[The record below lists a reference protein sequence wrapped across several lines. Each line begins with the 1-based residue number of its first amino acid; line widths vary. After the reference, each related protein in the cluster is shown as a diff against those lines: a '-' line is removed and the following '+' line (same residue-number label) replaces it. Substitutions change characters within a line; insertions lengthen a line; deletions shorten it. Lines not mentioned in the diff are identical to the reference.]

1 MTFGIAITGP
11 AGRFGVDSTAEAV
24 ERAAACG
31 FDGIEFWGLAD
42 ADLEAVRAA
51 GEDYGIDVFGSGAMG
66 AGSCIGDVDA
76 PCMVRPEYHDQA
88 VADIEA
94 SLERVAAFDG
104 SSLLLTVG
112 QRQPDLDEST
122 QQNAIVDVL
131 RAIAPTAESHGIT
144 VVTELL
150 NGRIDHPNYFLQTT
164 DQGAAIVN
172 AVDSSNVKML
182 FDIYHQQITEG
193 DVIRRFRRHVDQI
206 GHVHFADNPGRNE
219 PGTGELN
226 YERIFAAIAES
237 EYNDYVS
244 AEFTPTGDPDE
255 IFADVVELADQVR

>member
-1 MTFGIAITGP
+1 MTFKIGITGP
-11 AGRFGVDSTAEAV
+11 TGRFGVGSTAEAI

-31 FDGIEFWGLAD
+31 FDGVEFWGLAD
-42 ADLEAVRAA
+42 ADLDAVRAA
-51 GEDYGIDVFGSGAMG
+51 GEEHGIDVFGSGAMG

-76 PCMVRPEYHDQA
+76 PCLVRPEYHDRA

-94 SLERVAAFDG
+94 SLEQVAAFDG

-131 RAIAPTAESHGIT
+131 RTVAPAAESRGIT
-144 VVTELL
+144 VVAELL
-150 NGRIDHPNYFLQTT
+150 NGRVNHPGYFLQTT
-164 DQGAAIVN
+164 DQGAAVVG
-172 AVDSSNVKML
+172 AVDSPNVKML
-182 FDIYHQQITEG
+182 FDVYHQQITEG

-219 PGTGELN
+219 PGTGELA

-237 EYNDYVS
+237 AYDGYVS

-255 IFADVVELADQVR
+255 IFADVVELADRVR